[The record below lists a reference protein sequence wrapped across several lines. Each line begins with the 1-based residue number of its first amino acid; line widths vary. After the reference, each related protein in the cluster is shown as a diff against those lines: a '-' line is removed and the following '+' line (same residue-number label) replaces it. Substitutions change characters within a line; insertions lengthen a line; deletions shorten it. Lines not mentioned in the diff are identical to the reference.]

1 MDSIRTQRLEHRLNQ
16 LASESLQIPLSKE
29 LLDKLDQALTHVSAG
44 QHKNFEQLEFLDD
57 AVLRLAPWAEC
68 MFCSTLRI
76 PPICSAA
83 PIG

>member
-1 MDSIRTQRLEHRLNQ
+1 MRTQNLERLLNQ
-16 LASESLQIPLSKE
+16 LASESLQIPLSKD
-29 LLDKLDQALTHVSAG
+29 LLEKVDQALTHVSAG
-44 QHKNFEQLEFLDD
+44 QHKNFERLEFLGD
-57 AVLRLAPWAEC
+57 AVLRLAAWAGC